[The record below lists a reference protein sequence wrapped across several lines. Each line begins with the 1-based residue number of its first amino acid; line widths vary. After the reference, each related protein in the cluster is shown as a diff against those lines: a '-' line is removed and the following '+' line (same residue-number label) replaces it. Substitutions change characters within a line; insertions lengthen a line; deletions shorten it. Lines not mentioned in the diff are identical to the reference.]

1 MKPEGYKEQDCCATC
16 KHMFCVDEYEEESDY
31 YCHIDKSDRPL
42 CGSILLDERFPD
54 VSFGLDRDAYK
65 KQYRFSY
72 IEWITWSE
80 PRSVKAWGYCSSY
93 AKIEEE

>member
-1 MKPEGYKEQDCCATC
+1 MKPEGSKEQDCCAIC

-31 YCHIDKSDRPL
+31 YCHFDKLERPL
-42 CGSILLDERFPD
+42 CGSNLMGEGFAFRMKEGEGYYALLDR
-54 VSFGLDRDAYK
+54 
-65 KQYRFSY
+65 
-72 IEWITWSE
+72 WITWSE